1 VWLLYG
7 LSIESLPLIL
17 VDGAG
22 LACGLVTLAIT
33 LKMRGSLVRPSS
45 WRQCRE
51 PPGSMAR
58 TVSQLLRLAEHASHR
73 RAQRR
78 KTTTLPLSPDTKR
91 GGADASRS
99 QGARS
104 ESQPTRRPE

>member
-45 WRQCRE
+45 WRQCPGTSGIDGAHGE
-51 PPGSMAR
+51 PAPG
-58 TVSQLLRLAEHASHR
+58 
-73 RAQRR
+73 
-78 KTTTLPLSPDTKR
+78 
-91 GGADASRS
+91 
-99 QGARS
+99 
-104 ESQPTRRPE
+104 